1 MVTAQNDLATT
12 HASGIASSLARTG
25 AKLAGR
31 LVLWLR
37 ARNTRNQLM
46 RLSDRALED
55 LGTTR
60 AGIPLFAK
68 QSDPWQRLPGDA
80 VFVLALGNLID
91 RIEGWRESRRRQLQ
105 VRRELTAYSDRD
117 LNELGLS
124 RRDIR
129 RVARMA

>member
-1 MVTAQNDLATT
+1 MVTARNDLATT
-12 HASGIASSLARTG
+12 DASGIEGSLARTG

-55 LGTTR
+55 MGTTR
-60 AGIPLFAK
+60 ASVPLFAK
-68 QSDPWQRLPGDA
+68 QSDPLQRLPGDA
-80 VFVLALGNLID
+80 AFVLALSNLIE
-91 RIEGWRESRRRQLQ
+91 RIEGWRKRLRRQLQ
-105 VRRELTAYSDRD
+105 VRRELTACSDRE

-129 RVARMA
+129 RIARMA

>member
-1 MVTAQNDLATT
+1 MVTARNDLATT

-37 ARNTRNQLM
+37 ARNTRHQLM
-46 RLSDRALED
+46 RLSDRALKD

-80 VFVLALGNLID
+80 AFILALGD
-91 RIEGWRESRRRQLQ
+91 VIEGIGGWRERRHRQWQ
-105 VRRELTAYSDRD
+105 VRRELTAYGDRE
-117 LNELGLS
+117 LNDLGLS

-129 RVARMA
+129 RIARMA